1 MSGTNPL
8 QLARPLRMS
17 LLGDTL
23 GWSRELN
30 KTLSFQKAKDMTEIT
45 EAGLAIAAQ
54 PATLTGLQREIAGII
69 IRDVLQEDQD
79 DLVEGYFD
87 EIMQAAK
94 RIALLPAYNVVA
106 RAFET
111 NAAEHMLK
119 AAAECTR
126 LQEEVKGLAGFAT
139 AALDCLWDGY
149 AMDGSDIQD
158 AALQHG
164 LIVQTTFDPNI
175 HSDRHGVG
183 AEDGDKWFVPAP
195 WLVALQGQQS

>member
-1 MSGTNPL
+1 
-8 QLARPLRMS
+8 
-17 LLGDTL
+17 
-23 GWSRELN
+23 
-30 KTLSFQKAKDMTEIT
+30 MTEIT

-54 PATLTGLQREIAGII
+54 PATRPGLQREIAGII

-126 LQEEVKGLAGFAT
+126 LQEELTRLQEENGQLRLAICGGEDAPGYADSLPLADILGVAANNLGSWREASDRAARLQEEVKGLRWLLDERAQADLADAIRAT
-139 AALDCLWDGY
+139 
-149 AMDGSDIQD
+149 
-158 AALQHG
+158 
-164 LIVQTTFDPNI
+164 
-175 HSDRHGVG
+175 
-183 AEDGDKWFVPAP
+183 
-195 WLVALQGQQS
+195 LQGQQS